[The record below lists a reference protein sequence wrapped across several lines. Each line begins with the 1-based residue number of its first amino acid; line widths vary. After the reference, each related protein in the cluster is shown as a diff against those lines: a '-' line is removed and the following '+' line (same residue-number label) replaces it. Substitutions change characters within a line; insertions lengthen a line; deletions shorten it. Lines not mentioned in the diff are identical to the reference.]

1 MYDTL
6 LDALRM
12 PLYFSWRRR
21 CGVWLVVLFACRFT
35 CFALAKALTLML
47 CSLGLQHIGLQH
59 IGLQH
64 IGLQLGLQ
72 HDFDV
77 VLARFRS
84 FKCRRL

>member
-1 MYDTL
+1 M
-6 LDALRM
+6 
-12 PLYFSWRRR
+12 
-21 CGVWLVVLFACRFT
+21 LFACRFT

-64 IGLQLGLQ
+64 IGLQHIGLQLGLQ

>member
-6 LDALRM
+6 RDALCM

-47 CSLGLQHIGLQH
+47 CSLGLQHIGLQ
-59 IGLQH
+59 
-64 IGLQLGLQ
+64 LGLQ

>member
-1 MYDTL
+1 MTRCL
-6 LDALRM
+6 M
-12 PLYFSWRRR
+12 LY
-21 CGVWLVVLFACRFT
+21 VCRFSLVEGAGVMYGSL
-35 CFALAKALTLML
+35 CFFHAALLYASLAKALTLML
-47 CSLGLQHIGLQH
+47 CSLGLQH